1 MKKKTTK
8 KSATK
13 KKSSF
18 MDNLVTKEIKIA
30 EKKNLM
36 PKCYGTFEI
45 DICLEVFCKNYPEC
59 KGKV

>member
-1 MKKKTTK
+1 MSYEKENDKKIGNK
-8 KSATK
+8 KEI
-13 KKSSF
+13 

-45 DICLEVFCKNYPEC
+45 DICIEVFCKNYPEC